1 MNNLHI
7 SLTKLTH
14 ESRLI
19 KQTATIS
26 SLSEIE
32 HIFIAGLH
40 AEDLNKEE
48 KITDKISLK
57 RFALKTRGLN
67 KSLPVQILKY
77 LEFVFRVFFFYKK
90 KNINIVNIHSLALL
104 PLGYLLR
111 LIYGAK
117 LIYDTHELETETNN
131 LKDLRKK
138 LSKWT
143 EYLLIKKVDH
153 IFVVSENIAE
163 WYEKT
168 YNITRP
174 TVLFNAPRVAY
185 VNKTGYFKNI
195 FHLRDDQI
203 ITLYQ
208 GGLTAER
215 GIDILLEA
223 FKKNTNDKIV
233 IVFMGYG
240 ELEREIQSVSKSYKN
255 IFFHET
261 VPPDMVLNYT
271 ASADVGIALIKNTC
285 LSYNFTMPNKLFEY
299 AMAGL
304 PVIVSNVKEMSA
316 FVEKNQIGVV
326 VEDYT
331 VASLNKAIERLLSI
345 DLAVLKQNAKKVAL
359 DNSWEHQEKIMRN
372 IYKKLLVLT

>member
-7 SLTKLTH
+7 SLTEFTH
-14 ESRLI
+14 ESRAL

-32 HIFIAGLH
+32 HIFIAALH
-40 AEDLNKEE
+40 TEDLNKEE
-48 KITDKISLK
+48 KITDRISLK
-57 RFALKTRGLN
+57 RFALKTRNLS

-77 LEFVFRVFFFYKK
+77 LEFVLRVFFFYKE

-111 LIYGAK
+111 LIYRAK
-117 LIYDTHELETETNN
+117 LIYDTHELETEQHN
-131 LKDLRKK
+131 LKNLRKK
-138 LSKWT
+138 MSKWL

-153 IFVVSENIAE
+153 IFVVSENIAD

-168 YNITRP
+168 YNIARP

-185 VNKTGYFKNI
+185 VNKTNYFKDT

-203 ITLYQ
+203 ILLYQ
-208 GGLTAER
+208 GGLLPGR
-215 GIDILLEA
+215 GCDILLEA

-240 ELEREIQSVSKSYKN
+240 EFEKEIQFASKLYKN
-255 IFFHET
+255 IFFHES
-261 VPPDMVLNYT
+261 VPPDLILKYT
-271 ASADVGIALIKNTC
+271 ASADVGIALIENRC
-285 LSYNFTMPNKLFEY
+285 LSYNFCMPNKLFEY

-316 FVEKNQIGVV
+316 FVKKYQIGVV
-326 VEDYT
+326 VEDYSVT
-331 VASLNKAIERLLSI
+331 SLNEAIERLLRM
-345 DLAVLKQNAKKVAL
+345 DLAALKQSAKKAAL
-359 DNSWEHQEKIMRN
+359 DNSWEHQEEKMRI
-372 IYKKLLVLT
+372 IYKKLILSV